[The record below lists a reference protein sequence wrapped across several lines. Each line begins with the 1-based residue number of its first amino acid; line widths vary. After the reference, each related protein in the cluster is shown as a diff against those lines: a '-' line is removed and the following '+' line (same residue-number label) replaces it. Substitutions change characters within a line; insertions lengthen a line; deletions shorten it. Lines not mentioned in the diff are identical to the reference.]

1 VDVTKGRAPLSRFTH
16 SAGACL
22 PRHHLRFHKQTES
35 RISKT
40 HPAKASGGEN
50 FERGGGEEEAVAE
63 RKREPLLQTAF
74 VDFLPLY
81 FVRKQ

>member
-22 PRHHLRFHKQTES
+22 PWHHLRFHKQTES
-35 RISKT
+35 HLLT
-40 HPAKASGGEN
+40 HPAKAAAEN
-50 FERGGGEEEAVAE
+50 FEREEVEEEAVAE